1 MCAGAMRKENRLTL
15 YHMKQRIL
23 LLIAICTLAY
33 LQSNATDIGPGNP
46 GKSINEVAGNIFDGD
61 SKKPLGDVTVTAYSA
76 NKKEKFVITDGVG
89 RFEFD
94 ELKTGIYK
102 LVFEKVGYRKVVREK
117 VAVKTDETYQMR
129 IEMIEADG
137 YDLMPSPFQF
147 FDTK

>member
-1 MCAGAMRKENRLTL
+1 MKHRL
-15 YHMKQRIL
+15 L
-23 LLIAICTLAY
+23 LLIVICTVVC
-33 LQSNATDIGPGNP
+33 LQSKANGIDPGPNP

-61 SKKPLGDVTVTAYSA
+61 SKKPLKDVTITAYSA
-76 NKKEKFVITDGVG
+76 NRKEKFVITDEFG

-102 LVFEKVGYRKVVREK
+102 LVFEKEGYRKVVKEK
-117 VAVKTDETYQMR
+117 VSVKTDETFQMK

-137 YDLMPSPFQF
+137 YDLLPSPFQF